1 MLLCN
6 TQSLRVATAVCGNAC
21 LEDHHTAAH
30 LDDRER
36 VRIAVRV
43 NTNHEVQ
50 LICKHRQQ
58 PPAQVGGITPVP
70 VWG

>member
-6 TQSLRVATAVCGNAC
+6 TQSLRVAAAVCGNAC

-36 VRIAVRV
+36 VRVAMRI

-50 LICKHRQQ
+50 LICKHR
-58 PPAQVGGITPVP
+58 
-70 VWG
+70 